1 MQYFKHFSFL
11 LRRFHRNG
19 RAKKGERFFVVQE
32 VQLCTVMFDEKN
44 RRNLNV
50 YNCDFLGEV
59 CSFEIFTRMPAEL
72 THWTLIF
79 VCLIYFESS
88 RIIRTKSVK
97 VFFFNSPNPLSLLSR
112 FTVKIDLQIGC
123 TLKC

>member
-1 MQYFKHFSFL
+1 MEWLTIVQCNILNTFHFCSGVSIGKAEQKKVTGFL
-11 LRRFHRNG
+11 
-19 RAKKGERFFVVQE
+19 
-32 VQLCTVMFDEKN
+32 T
-44 RRNLNV
+44 RNLNV
-50 YNCDFLGEV
+50 YNCDLLGEV
-59 CSFEIFTRMPAEL
+59 CSFEIFTRMPEL

-97 VFFFNSPNPLSLLSR
+97 VFFLNSPNPLSLLSR

-123 TLKC
+123 TIKC

>member
-1 MQYFKHFSFL
+1 MY
-11 LRRFHRNG
+11 N
-19 RAKKGERFFVVQE
+19 
-32 VQLCTVMFDEKN
+32 EKN

-50 YNCDFLGEV
+50 YNCDLLGEV
-59 CSFEIFTRMPAEL
+59 CSFEIFTRMPEL

-97 VFFFNSPNPLSLLSR
+97 VFFLNSPNPLSLLSR

-123 TLKC
+123 TIKC

>member
-1 MQYFKHFSFL
+1 MY
-11 LRRFHRNG
+11 N
-19 RAKKGERFFVVQE
+19 
-32 VQLCTVMFDEKN
+32 EKN

-50 YNCDFLGEV
+50 YNCDLLGEV
-59 CSFEIFTRMPAEL
+59 CSFEIFTRMPEL

-97 VFFFNSPNPLSLLSR
+97 VFFLIPQTLCHYSVVSP
-112 FTVKIDLQIGC
+112 
-123 TLKC
+123 LKLICKWVAR